1 MQKHINLASKA
12 REHLASNRPWE
23 AAAVLEELAT
33 AMSDLPVA
41 SKKLLMVELAALQ
54 MLADQGLD
62 LSGKWRE
69 RVAPTGSAYDAAG
82 TFLKY
87 ATEPGGQLPPGL
99 TA

>member
-1 MQKHINLASKA
+1 MQKHINLVSKA
-12 REHLASNRPWE
+12 REHLAANMPWE

-33 AMSDLPVA
+33 QMSELPLA
-41 SKKLLMVELAALQ
+41 SKKLMLSELAALQ
-54 MLADQGLD
+54 LLVDQGLD

-87 ATEPGGQLPPGL
+87 GAEPGGQLPPGL